1 MKTWSKTQFR
11 VWLSLSLVFSF
22 AGALLDVFGS
32 HWLPVPL
39 QEWDAFEGG
48 NERTPKDP
56 MVMMLASLCIAA
68 SLVNVIA
75 LYSLAWWG
83 RPMMVVTWAM
93 GYGIEL
99 CMGPSVTLAAST
111 VLYGLSTFVSGVLLG
126 AMYFSPEVSSWFT
139 RRRPMQPPPI
149 PSGTAVDRMTGVGGE

>member
-11 VWLSLSLVFSF
+11 VWLSLSLVFTF
-22 AGALLDVFGS
+22 AAALLDVFGS
-32 HWLPVPL
+32 QWLPVSL
-39 QEWDAFEGG
+39 QEWDAAKSG

-56 MVMMLASLCIAA
+56 MVMMLASLIIAA

-75 LYSLAWWG
+75 VYCLAWWG

-99 CMGPSVTLAAST
+99 FMSPSVTLPVGS
-111 VLYGLSTFVSGVLLG
+111 VLYGLSTFIAGVLLG

-139 RRRPMQPPPI
+139 RRRPAQPPPI
-149 PSGTAVDRMTGVGGE
+149 PANGAVDHRTAEGGE